1 MSEVNG
7 VSQAL
12 IYGSQQYAVRLRMDP
27 DKMAVRGVGINEVT
41 SALLNGNVNLP
52 GGTLNGSSVTYTVDS
67 SGQLMNAKAI

>member
-1 MSEVNG
+1 
-7 VSQAL
+7 
-12 IYGSQQYAVRLRMDP
+12 MDP

-52 GGTLNGSSVTYTVDS
+52 GGTLNGPNVTYTVDS